1 MMDGSIEA
9 IGRAKKVFMIIFN
22 LTVSNLISI
31 TLYILLK
38 NVGFKKMIDGASY
51 FESSFG

>member
-1 MMDGSIEA
+1 MMDGSIKA

-22 LTVSNLISI
+22 LTVSNLIGI
-31 TLYILLK
+31 TLSILLK
-38 NVGFKKMIDGASY
+38 KFWLQKMIDGASY